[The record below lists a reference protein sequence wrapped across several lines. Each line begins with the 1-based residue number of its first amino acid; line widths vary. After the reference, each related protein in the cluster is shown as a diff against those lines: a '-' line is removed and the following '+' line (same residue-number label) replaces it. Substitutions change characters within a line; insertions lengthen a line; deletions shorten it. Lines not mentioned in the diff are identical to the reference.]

1 MLIKA
6 MMLMLA
12 LCFASVASAE
22 KSPDEP
28 NGWAAQ
34 AELVVSS
41 EEIECDDLVF
51 DAIPDAFLFAQGG
64 CCRTCSKGKACGNSC
79 ISRSYTCHQ
88 PRGCACDG

>member
-1 MLIKA
+1 VLIKA

-22 KSPDEP
+22 QTPDISGE
-28 NGWAAQ
+28 WVTQ
-34 AELVVSS
+34 AELIVSG
-41 EEIECDDLVF
+41 EETECDLVF
-51 DAIPDAFLFAQGG
+51 DTIPEELLFAQGG

-79 ISRSYTCHQ
+79 ISRNYTCHQ

>member
-12 LCFASVASAE
+12 LCFTSVASAE
-22 KSPDEP
+22 QPPLSE
-28 NGWAAQ
+28 WITQ
-34 AELVVSS
+34 AELIVSS
-41 EEIECDDLVF
+41 EAVECDLVF
-51 DAIPDAFLFAQGG
+51 DAIPEELLFAQGG